1 MYAVATKHSFQSDN
15 TRWVSSKTHVEDS
28 SEAIRSLCCGPEN
41 YSKDL
46 PAQNIK
52 QVITEDVVL
61 VGFLLIAGLSFTI
74 LGVVQ
79 IDVYYTS
86 LGLLGILAG
95 LFHYLGK

>member
-1 MYAVATKHSFQSDN
+1 MYTVATRYSFQGNN
-15 TRWVSSKTHVEDS
+15 TRWVSKDTCVEDS
-28 SEAIRSLCCGPEN
+28 SEAIRFLYCGSEN
-41 YSKDL
+41 YPKAP
-46 PAQNIK
+46 PARNIK

-79 IDVYYTS
+79 ADVYYAS